1 MPSVIDTAEKYRE
14 ELLVHDAKAL
24 GRLVRAYRQS
34 FDNLKDKLELLSRD
48 IADGN
53 YTASQ
58 IHRLERYKSLM
69 AQVAEQLRDL
79 QGLTRQE
86 IDAAANLGVELGI
99 RHSRGLIAATLGN
112 ENLAVAFNKL
122 SPEVVKT
129 LTGFLDPDGP
139 LYARLSELSSYGAQR
154 IADDLTGAIVAG
166 FNPVKTA
173 EIFRRAWGMSL
184 TDAMRMTRT
193 VQLYSYREAS
203 RANFIANSDVVEGWI
218 WHAHLDA
225 TTCAECIAMDGTR
238 HTNDETLNDHHNG
251 RCGMLPIVK
260 GFEPIIEEGR
270 GEAWFNAQPESV
282 QREMLG
288 DLKYDAIKNGGY
300 SLSDLVGER
309 NDPVYGTMRVE
320 IPLWELLG
328 AEPPYRTGE

>member
-14 ELLVHDAKAL
+14 ELIANDAKAL

-34 FDNLKDKLELLSRD
+34 FDNLKDKLELLTRD

-58 IHRLERYKSLM
+58 VHKLERYRSLM

-86 IDAAANLGVELGI
+86 MEAAANLGVELGI

-139 LYARLSELSSYGAQR
+139 LYKRLSELSSYGAQR

-193 VQLYSYREAS
+193 VQLYSYREAT
-203 RANFIANSDVVEGWI
+203 RANYIANSDVVEGWI
-218 WHAHLDA
+218 WHADLDA
-225 TTCAECIAMDGTR
+225 DTCAECIAMDGTR
-238 HTNDETLNDHHNG
+238 HDNDETLNDHHNG
-251 RCGMLPIVK
+251 RCAMIPIVK

-270 GEAWFNAQPESV
+270 GEAWFNAQSESV
-282 QREMLG
+282 QRDMLG
-288 DLKYDAIKNGGY
+288 PGKYEAWKEGKFE
-300 SLSDLVGER
+300 LSDLTKIV
-309 NDPVYGTMRVE
+309 NDPIYGDMRTE
-320 IPLWELLG
+320 MTLKELIG
-328 AEPPYRTGE
+328 AEN